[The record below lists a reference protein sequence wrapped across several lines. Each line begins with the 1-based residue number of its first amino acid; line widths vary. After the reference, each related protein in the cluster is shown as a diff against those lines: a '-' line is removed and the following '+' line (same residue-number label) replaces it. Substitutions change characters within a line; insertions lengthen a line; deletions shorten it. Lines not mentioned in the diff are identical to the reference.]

1 MRSTYHELMEMIP
14 QQVEQGERQPE
25 GYYPVKLT
33 MDDAEIHG
41 RYYAVEQAQQA
52 AIWVGGVG
60 GDWDSPAQ
68 ELYPLLCQELTKEG
82 IASLRLRYRQ
92 PTDLE
97 ASVIDVLAGLRYLQ
111 DQGIK
116 TIALIGHSFGGA
128 VVIQAA
134 AQSLAVRTVV
144 TIATQSYGTKEVPEL
159 ATQCSLLL
167 LHGTN
172 DSVLP
177 FHCSQQVYDLALDP
191 KQLILYP
198 DAGHN
203 LDEVADEVYAT
214 VRDWL
219 LEQLN
224 RELY

>member
-1 MRSTYHELMEMIP
+1 MRSTYHELLEMMP
-14 QQVEQGERQPE
+14 QQVEQGEQQPE
-25 GYYPVKLT
+25 GYYPLKLT
-33 MDDAEIHG
+33 MDEAVIHG
-41 RYYAVEQAQQA
+41 RYYPAEQARQA

-68 ELYPLLCQELTKEG
+68 DLYPLLCHELTKAG
-82 IASLRLRYRQ
+82 IASLRIRYRQ

-97 ASVIDVLAGLRYLQ
+97 ASIMDVLAGVRYLQ
-111 DQGIK
+111 DQGIE

-144 TIATQSYGTKEVPEL
+144 TLATQSYGTEAVPEL
-159 ATQCSLLL
+159 ATRCSLLL
-167 LHGTN
+167 LHGTA
-172 DSVLP
+172 DPILP
-177 FHCSQQVYDLALDP
+177 FHCSEQVHQQALDP

-198 DAGHN
+198 DAGHR
-203 LDEVADEVYAT
+203 LDEVADQVYLT
-214 VRDWL
+214 VHDWL

-224 RELY
+224 SELF